1 MRETTWILRIPTS
14 LLDKEKARPLAQ
26 TIDVNPSCE
35 SVPTNVVF
43 YGLQTMRIDN
53 EDMHALF

>member
-1 MRETTWILRIPTS
+1 MRETTWIQRIPTS
-14 LLDKEKARPLAQ
+14 LLDKEKARPLTQ

-35 SVPTNVVF
+35 SVLTNIVF

-53 EDMHALF
+53 KKMPALL